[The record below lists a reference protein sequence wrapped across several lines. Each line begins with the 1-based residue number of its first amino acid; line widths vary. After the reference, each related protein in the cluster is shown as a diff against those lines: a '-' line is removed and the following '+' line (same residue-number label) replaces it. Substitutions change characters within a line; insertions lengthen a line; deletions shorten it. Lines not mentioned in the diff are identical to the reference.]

1 MIDKWQRH
9 VAHMGE
15 RRNDYRVVVVTPLR
29 KRPIGRT
36 THWWK
41 DNIKTDLKETAWES
55 MNWNNLVQ
63 DRGKWQAVL
72 STVQNLQVPYNAGS
86 CLISRGT
93 HSFSRRGLLHGASQ
107 PLSQL
112 LNEW

>member
-36 THWWK
+36 MH
-41 DNIKTDLKETAWES
+41 
-55 MNWNNLVQ
+55 
-63 DRGKWQAVL
+63 
-72 STVQNLQVPYNAGS
+72 
-86 CLISRGT
+86 
-93 HSFSRRGLLHGASQ
+93 
-107 PLSQL
+107 
-112 LNEW
+112 